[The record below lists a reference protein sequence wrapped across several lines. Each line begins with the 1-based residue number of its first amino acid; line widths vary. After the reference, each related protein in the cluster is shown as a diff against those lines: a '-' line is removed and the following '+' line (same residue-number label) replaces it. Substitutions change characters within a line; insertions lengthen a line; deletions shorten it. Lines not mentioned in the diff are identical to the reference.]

1 MVTRRMMDSRNVT
14 FIKTPSRLFSPSLEE
29 TSQHIFQPSNGMDGH
44 NYIPDDD
51 FLRDLRDYASVL
63 EPLRGTSL
71 TTSRGLA
78 LRQFTGS

>member
-1 MVTRRMMDSRNVT
+1 
-14 FIKTPSRLFSPSLEE
+14 
-29 TSQHIFQPSNGMDGH
+29 MDGH
-44 NYIPDDD
+44 NYITDDD